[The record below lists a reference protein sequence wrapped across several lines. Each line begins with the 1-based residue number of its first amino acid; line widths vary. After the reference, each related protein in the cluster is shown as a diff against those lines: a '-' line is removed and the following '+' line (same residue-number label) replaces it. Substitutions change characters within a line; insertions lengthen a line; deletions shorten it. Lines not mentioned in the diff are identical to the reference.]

1 MLFKEKMFLANCDPV
16 RRLSH
21 PELEKRFLMSIALSK
36 GAILTPNL
44 LLDNA
49 GMGRLLDN
57 PLVQRWSRSK
67 EGRGR
72 LVVRVPGNA
81 APESIEDYFDNLPP
95 HHYLT
100 RFQCRKQDLAGL
112 DLAHFK
118 AELHTLDRNLRRIR
132 PTYSPVSLNGAAL
145 SDAVAASPS
154 LKQWRTQRVEQEKPF
169 QTLMDRAPELG
180 SRSLWY
186 QASEDLLGADAG
198 QFKLEVIDACYNGLF
213 VASGEAFVMDR
224 IAVLDRLPPALLNLG
239 VGAVAFSEQ
248 KKLFDYALKG
258 FDLITAFGAGQLVEF
273 LTEEAASF
281 VENKLQDTSFNWAT
295 RRNWFGLYPR
305 LTQSMGIEIR

>member
-16 RRLSH
+16 RRL
-21 PELEKRFLMSIALSK
+21 PPFELEKRFLMSIALSK

-57 PLVQRWSRSK
+57 SLVRRWSMSK
-67 EGRGR
+67 EGRGG
-72 LVVRVPGNA
+72 VVIRVPGA
-81 APESIEDYFDNLPP
+81 SAPESMEDYFDNLPP

-100 RFQCRKQDLAGL
+100 RFQCRKQDLSGL
-112 DLAHFK
+112 DLAQFK
-118 AELHTLDRNLRRIR
+118 SELHRLDRNLRRIR
-132 PTYSPVSLNGAAL
+132 PVYSPVRLHGQSL
-145 SDAVAASPS
+145 SDAIMASAS
-154 LKQWRTQRVEQEKPF
+154 FTQWCEDKPELEAPLR
-169 QTLMDRAPELG
+169 QLQDRAPELG

-186 QASEDLLGADAG
+186 GACEELLGADAP

-224 IAVLDRLPPALLNLG
+224 IPVLDNVPVSLLSVG

-248 KKLFDYALKG
+248 RKLFEYALKG
-258 FDLITAFGAGQLVEF
+258 FDLVTAFGAGQLVEF
-273 LTEEAASF
+273 LTDEAASF
-281 VENKLQDTSFNWAT
+281 VENKLQDTSFKWAT

>member
-16 RRLSH
+16 RKLSAY
-21 PELEKRFLMSIALSK
+21 ELEKRFLMSIALSK

-44 LLDNA
+44 LLDNG

-57 PLVQRWSRSK
+57 ALVRRWSSSK
-67 EGRGR
+67 EGRGG
-72 LVVRVPGNA
+72 VVIRVPGA
-81 APESIEDYFDNLPP
+81 DVPESLEDYFDNLPP

-100 RFQCRKQDLAGL
+100 RFQCRKQDLTGL

-118 AELHTLDRNLRRIR
+118 SELHTLDRNLRRIR
-132 PTYSPVSLNGAAL
+132 PTYCPVKLYSQSL
-145 SDAVAASPS
+145 SDAIISSASFNE
-154 LKQWRTQRVEQEKPF
+154 WRTAKTVLERP
-169 QTLMDRAPELG
+169 LMQLEARAAELG

-186 QASEDLLGADAG
+186 QACEELLGADAP

-224 IAVLDRLPPALLNLG
+224 IPVLDKVPVGLLSVG

-248 KKLFDYALKG
+248 RKWIEYAMKG
-258 FDLITAFGAGQLVEF
+258 FDLVTAFGAGQLVEF
-273 LTEEAASF
+273 LTEEAASY
-281 VENKLQDTSFNWAT
+281 VEDKLQDTSYKWAT
-295 RRNWFGLYPR
+295 RKNWFGLYPK
-305 LTQSMGIEIR
+305 LTQTMGIEIR